1 MLDILRDYITEKA
14 TPEMLALLEMSF
26 ATFER
31 IELQDYERQYEEIL
45 MTAEDEA
52 FAEQDPLTRIINLT
66 LELQNK
72 ILRDHAIV
80 LTDEATLEFH
90 DQVISALLDL
100 QQREMTDELL
110 TTLSMDGSPEELF
123 AELLGLFLPHAP
135 DEILLNLQSV
145 DAFAITRIRAYIERA
160 MSTVEEVIQDNAPYI
175 EALRKL
181 ELVGVKPAKLLF
193 VQNVMPLGI
202 PFVHYIDWIG
212 HGLEQLSI
220 EKAAHELLGM
230 ALASSDGVNNPRG
243 VIKDNIDRYVSNI
256 DSITKI
262 DIVIGDLLLKINQL

>member
-110 TTLSMDGSPEELF
+110 TALSMDGSSEELF
-123 AELLGLFLPHAP
+123 AELLGLFLPLAP

-160 MSTVEEVIQDNAPYI
+160 MGSVEEVIQDNAPHV

-181 ELVGVKPAKLLF
+181 ELAGVKPAKLLF

-212 HGLEQLSI
+212 HGLEQLTI

-230 ALASSDGVNNPRG
+230 ALASSDGVHNPRG

>member
-80 LTDEATLEFH
+80 LTDEASLEFH

-123 AELLGLFLPHAP
+123 AELLGLFLPLVP

-160 MSTVEEVIQDNAPYI
+160 MGSVEEVIQDNAPYI

-181 ELVGVKPAKLLF
+181 EFAGVKPTKLLF

-202 PFVHYIDWIG
+202 PFAHYIDWIG

-243 VIKDNIDRYVSNI
+243 VIKAHIDRYVSNI

>member
-80 LTDEATLEFH
+80 LTNEATLEFH

-110 TTLSMDGSPEELF
+110 TTLSMDGSSEELF
-123 AELLGLFLPHAP
+123 AELLGLFLPLAP

-160 MSTVEEVIQDNAPYI
+160 MGSVEEVIQDNAPYI

-181 ELVGVKPAKLLF
+181 ELAGVKPTKLLF

-212 HGLEQLSI
+212 HGLEQLTI

-230 ALASSDGVNNPRG
+230 ALASSDGVHNPRG